1 MTDAEILNAIRAS
14 GITAE
19 ELATVLSF
27 GVMTV
32 RREQLASAIRAE
44 RTAQAAALQASEAR
58 AQALQAQLDAIN
70 AQLEANAH

>member
-1 MTDAEILNAIRAS
+1 MTDQEILDAIRAS

-44 RTAQAAALQASEAR
+44 RTAQATAMQASEAR
-58 AQALQAQLDAIN
+58 AQALQAELDAIN
-70 AQLEANAH
+70 AQLEASAQ

>member
-1 MTDAEILNAIRAS
+1 MTDAEILNAIRTS

-44 RTAQAAALQASEAR
+44 RTAQTIAMQASEAR
-58 AQALQAQLDAIN
+58 AQALQAELDAIN
-70 AQLEANAH
+70 AQLEASAQ

>member
-44 RTAQAAALQASEAR
+44 RTAQATALQASEAR
-58 AQALQAQLDAIN
+58 AQALQAELDAIN
-70 AQLEANAH
+70 AQLEASAR

>member
-44 RTAQAAALQASEAR
+44 RTAQTTAMQASEAR
-58 AQALQAQLDAIN
+58 AQALQAELDDIN
-70 AQLEANAH
+70 AMLEASAR

>member
-14 GITAE
+14 GITAD

-44 RTAQAAALQASEAR
+44 RNAQATAMQASELR
-58 AQALQAQLDAIN
+58 AQALQAELDAIN
-70 AQLEANAH
+70 AMLEASAQ

>member
-44 RTAQAAALQASEAR
+44 RTAQTTAMQASEAR
-58 AQALQAQLDAIN
+58 AQALQAELDAIN
-70 AQLEANAH
+70 AQLEASAQ